1 MNKRL
6 LSTIVLLL
14 FSLSLLFSETISFSG
29 GESRLIM
36 REGEKSV
43 SLTKGAKVSTGS
55 LYIEADEM
63 NLSGDNWRII
73 SSKGNIFVKDEEE
86 GIEIKTDALW
96 FDREDE
102 LLVISSWFEIDD
114 TKEEFYAQAGSLRY
128 DMKNE
133 SLEMGMQVTLLKIAD
148 NEVMKC
154 LSESVTYDKNTGIL
168 SLRGGAKVEWK
179 GDLYEAQV
187 ITVDTTDNTIS
198 LSGRIKGTING

>member
-1 MNKRL
+1 
-6 LSTIVLLL
+6 
-14 FSLSLLFSETISFSG
+14 
-29 GESRLIM
+29 
-36 REGEKSV
+36 
-43 SLTKGAKVSTGS
+43 
-55 LYIEADEM
+55 
-63 NLSGDNWRII
+63 
-73 SSKGNIFVKDEEE
+73 
-86 GIEIKTDALW
+86 
-96 FDREDE
+96 
-102 LLVISSWFEIDD
+102 
-114 TKEEFYAQAGSLRY
+114 
-128 DMKNE
+128 MKNE

>member
-14 FSLSLLFSETISFSG
+14 FSLYLLFSETISFSG

-73 SSKGNIFVKDEEE
+73 SSKYICQRRGRGNRDQ
-86 GIEIKTDALW
+86 D
-96 FDREDE
+96 
-102 LLVISSWFEIDD
+102 
-114 TKEEFYAQAGSLRY
+114 
-128 DMKNE
+128 
-133 SLEMGMQVTLLKIAD
+133 
-148 NEVMKC
+148 
-154 LSESVTYDKNTGIL
+154 
-168 SLRGGAKVEWK
+168 
-179 GDLYEAQV
+179 
-187 ITVDTTDNTIS
+187 
-198 LSGRIKGTING
+198 